1 MGNRQ
6 VLLYQKIPRASNYVL
21 DIVIIILNKSN
32 AVVSTGMKSSGFIL
46 GSISEYLYDLRN
58 LLFLTS
64 VSLIVKEGGWERW
77 PILKFM

>member
-46 GSISEYLYDLRN
+46 GSISKYLYDLRN

-64 VSLIVKEGGWERW
+64 VFLIVKEGGWER
-77 PILKFM
+77 